1 MIGGAEVMSDLIGKT
16 VPGTGMDKIFK
27 EVQHQESLGL
37 NNPEQLRLFHLNVS
51 NNRFIFTSL
60 EDYLTDIVSEYV
72 FSRVQVQKLT
82 DPNSGN
88 NPRSIGLKA
97 LRIMKKNGAAGQKG
111 TGNELGEILL
121 YAFLEEKLGA
131 YKIFSKVE
139 LNSATTPFGKESD
152 SVHLLSLG
160 DVAGMTCYQTVFGTS
175 NIKGR
180 IKEAIDKAFEAIVRI
195 ENETGE
201 GIQIVSSPMLEES
214 FEPKMLQQVIG
225 AIVPEPGSDVVSN
238 NAYGVFLGYSLG
250 LDPSTRGNIEFLRVL
265 DKKMEADIK
274 NHASY
279 IVKKIKD
286 MGLES
291 HSFYFYIVPFNDA
304 EVDKKQIMENL
315 MM

>member
-1 MIGGAEVMSDLIGKT
+1 MNGGAEVMGDMIGKT
-16 VPGTGMDKIFK
+16 VPGSGMDAIFK
-27 EVQHQESLGL
+27 EVPHQETLGL
-37 NNPEQLRLFHLNVS
+37 INPEQLRLFHLQVS

-72 FSRVQVQKLT
+72 FSRVQVQKLS

-97 LRIMKKNGAAGQKG
+97 LRVMKKNGAADQKG

-121 YAFLEEKLGA
+121 YAFLEEMLGA
-131 YKIFSKVE
+131 YKLFSKVE

-160 DVAGMTCYQTVFGTS
+160 DIGGMTCYQTVFGTS
-175 NIKGR
+175 NIKGK
-180 IKEAIDKAFEAIVRI
+180 IKEAIDNAFDAIVRI

-201 GIQIVSSPMLEES
+201 GINIVSSPTLEES
-214 FEPKMLQQVIG
+214 FEPDMLQKIIS
-225 AIVPEPGSDVVSN
+225 AIVPKPGSDVISN

-250 LDPSTRGNIEFLRVL
+250 LDPSTRSNIEFLKTL

-279 IVKKIKD
+279 IAGKIKSL
-286 MGLES
+286 GLDS

>member
-1 MIGGAEVMSDLIGKT
+1 MSDLIGKT
-16 VPGTGMDKIFK
+16 VPGIGMDAIFK
-27 EVQHQESLGL
+27 EVHHQEKLGL
-37 NNPEQLRLFHLNVS
+37 RNPEQLRLFHLNVS

-82 DPNSGN
+82 DPKSGT

-97 LRIMKKNGAAGQKG
+97 LRIMKKNGAADQKG

-160 DVAGMTCYQTVFGTS
+160 DVSGMKCYQTVFGTS

-180 IKEAIDKAFEAIVRI
+180 IKEAIDNAFDAIVRI

-214 FEPKMLQQVIG
+214 FESEMLQRVIS
-225 AIVPEPGSDVVSN
+225 VVMPKPGSDIVSN

-250 LDPSTRGNIEFLRVL
+250 LDPNTRGNIAFLQAL
-265 DKKMEADIK
+265 DKKMESDIK

-279 IVKKIKD
+279 IADKIKTL
-286 MGLES
+286 GLDS

-304 EVDKKQIMENL
+304 EADKKQIMEKL

>member
-1 MIGGAEVMSDLIGKT
+1 MSDLFGKT
-16 VPGTGMDKIFK
+16 VPGTGMDKVFK
-27 EVQHQESLGL
+27 EVLHQESLGL

-51 NNRFIFTSL
+51 NNRFVFTSL
-60 EDYLTDIVSEYV
+60 EEYLTNIVSEYV

-82 DPNSGN
+82 NPKSGN
-88 NPRSIGLKA
+88 NPNSIGVKA
-97 LRIMKKNGAAGQKG
+97 LRIMKKNGTADQKG

-131 YKIFSKVE
+131 YKLFSKVE

-180 IKEAIDKAFEAIVRI
+180 IREAIDKAFEAIVRI
-195 ENETGE
+195 ENEAGD
-201 GIQIVSSPMLEES
+201 GIQIVSSPTLEES
-214 FEPKMLQQVIG
+214 FEPEMLRQVIE
-225 AIVPEPGSDVVSN
+225 AIVPEPGSNVISN

-250 LDPSTRGNIEFLRVL
+250 LDPSMRSNIEFLRAL
-265 DKKMEADIK
+265 DKKMASDIK
-274 NHASY
+274 YHASY
-279 IVKKIKD
+279 IADKIKKL
-286 MGLES
+286 GLDS

-304 EVDKKQIMENL
+304 EADKKQIMENI

>member
-1 MIGGAEVMSDLIGKT
+1 MSDLIGKT

-27 EVQHQESLGL
+27 EVQHQETLGL

-51 NNRFIFTSL
+51 NNRFVFASL

-82 DPNSGN
+82 DPKSGN

-97 LRIMKKNGAAGQKG
+97 LRIMKKNGAADQKG

-160 DVAGMTCYQTVFGTS
+160 DIAGMTCYQTVFGTS
-175 NIKGR
+175 SIKGR

-201 GIQIVSSPMLEES
+201 GIQIVNSPTLEES
-214 FEPKMLQQVIG
+214 FEPEMLQQVIG
-225 AIVPEPGSDVVSN
+225 AIVPQPGSDVVSN
-238 NAYGVFLGYSLG
+238 NTYGVFLGYSLG
-250 LDPSTRGNIEFLRVL
+250 LDPSTRSNIEFLRAL
-265 DKKMEADIK
+265 DKKMESDIK

-279 IVKKIKD
+279 IADKIKTL
-286 MGLES
+286 GLDS

-304 EVDKKQIMENL
+304 EADKKQIMENL

>member
-97 LRIMKKNGAAGQKG
+97 LRIMKKNGAADQKG

-291 HSFYFYIVPFNDA
+291 NSFYFYIVPFNDA

>member
-1 MIGGAEVMSDLIGKT
+1 MGDLIGKT
-16 VPGTGMDKIFK
+16 VPGTGMDAIFK
-27 EVQHQESLGL
+27 EVHHQETLGL
-37 NNPEQLRLFHLNVS
+37 RNPEQLRIFHLNVS
-51 NNRFIFTSL
+51 NNRFVFTSL

-82 DPNSGN
+82 DPKSGN

-97 LRIMKKNGAAGQKG
+97 LRIMKKNGAADQKG

-121 YAFLEEKLGA
+121 YAFLEEKLGV
-131 YKIFSKVE
+131 YKLFSKVE

-152 SVHLLSLG
+152 SIHLLSLG
-160 DVAGMTCYQTVFGTS
+160 DVGGTTCYQTVFGTS
-175 NIKGR
+175 NIKGK
-180 IKEAIDKAFEAIVRI
+180 IKTAIDNAFDAIVRI

-201 GIQIVSSPMLEES
+201 GIHIVSSPTLEQS
-214 FEPKMLQQVIG
+214 FEPDMLKEVIS
-225 AIVPEPGSDVVSN
+225 AIVPEPGAAVVSN

-250 LDPSTRGNIEFLRVL
+250 LDPSTRGNIEFLRAL
-265 DKKMEADIK
+265 DKKMESDIK

-279 IVKKIKD
+279 IAEKIKTLRLD
-286 MGLES
+286 S

>member
-1 MIGGAEVMSDLIGKT
+1 MSDLIGKT
-16 VPGTGMDKIFK
+16 VSGTGMDKIFK

-72 FSRVQVQKLT
+72 FSRVQVLKLT
-82 DPNSGN
+82 DPKLGN

-97 LRIMKKNGAAGQKG
+97 LRIMKKNGAADQKG

-160 DVAGMTCYQTVFGTS
+160 NIAGMTCYQTVFGTS

-201 GIQIVSSPMLEES
+201 GIQIVNSPTLEES
-214 FEPKMLQQVIG
+214 FEPEMLQQVIG

-250 LDPSTRGNIEFLRVL
+250 LDPSTRGNIEFLRAL
-265 DKKMEADIK
+265 DKKMECDIK

-279 IVKKIKD
+279 IANKIKTL
-286 MGLES
+286 GLDS

-304 EVDKKQIMENL
+304 EVD
-315 MM
+315 

>member
-1 MIGGAEVMSDLIGKT
+1 MSDLIGKT

-37 NNPEQLRLFHLNVS
+37 KNPEQLRLFHLNVS

-82 DPNSGN
+82 DPKSGN

-97 LRIMKKNGAAGQKG
+97 LRIMKKNGAADQKG

-201 GIQIVSSPMLEES
+201 GIQIVSSPTLEES
-214 FEPKMLQQVIG
+214 FDPEMLQQVIG

-238 NAYGVFLGYSLG
+238 NA
-250 LDPSTRGNIEFLRVL
+250 
-265 DKKMEADIK
+265 
-274 NHASY
+274 
-279 IVKKIKD
+279 
-286 MGLES
+286 
-291 HSFYFYIVPFNDA
+291 
-304 EVDKKQIMENL
+304 
-315 MM
+315 

>member
-1 MIGGAEVMSDLIGKT
+1 MNGGVAVMSDLIGKT

-27 EVQHQESLGL
+27 EVQHQETLGL

-51 NNRFIFTSL
+51 NNRFVFASL

-82 DPNSGN
+82 DPKSGN

-97 LRIMKKNGAAGQKG
+97 LRIMKKNGAADQKG

-160 DVAGMTCYQTVFGTS
+160 DIAGMTCYQTVFGTS

-201 GIQIVSSPMLEES
+201 GIQIVSGPTLEES
-214 FEPKMLQQVIG
+214 FESEMLQQVIR

-250 LDPSTRGNIEFLRVL
+250 LDPSTRDNIEFLRAL
-265 DKKMEADIK
+265 DKKMEFDIK

-279 IVKKIKD
+279 IADKIKTL
-286 MGLES
+286 GLDS

-304 EVDKKQIMENL
+304 EADKKQIMENL

>member
-1 MIGGAEVMSDLIGKT
+1 MNDLIGKT
-16 VPGTGMDKIFK
+16 VPETGMDKIFK

-97 LRIMKKNGAAGQKG
+97 LRIMKKNGASDQKG

-139 LNSATTPFGKESD
+139 LNSAATPFGKESD

-201 GIQIVSSPMLEES
+201 GIQIVSSPTLEES
-214 FEPKMLQQVIG
+214 FEPEMLQQVIG

-265 DKKMEADIK
+265 DKKMESDIK

-279 IVKKIKD
+279 IADKIKTL
-286 MGLES
+286 GLDS

-304 EVDKKQIMENL
+304 EADKKQIMENL

>member
-1 MIGGAEVMSDLIGKT
+1 MSDLIGKT

-27 EVQHQESLGL
+27 EVQHQETLGL

-51 NNRFIFTSL
+51 NNRFVFASL

-82 DPNSGN
+82 DPKSGN

-97 LRIMKKNGAAGQKG
+97 LRIMKKNGAADQKG

-160 DVAGMTCYQTVFGTS
+160 DIAGMTCYQTVFGTS

-180 IKEAIDKAFEAIVRI
+180 IKEAIDKAFETIVRI

-201 GIQIVSSPMLEES
+201 GIQIVSSPTLEES
-214 FEPKMLQQVIG
+214 FESEMLQQVIR
-225 AIVPEPGSDVVSN
+225 AIMPEPGSDVVSN

-250 LDPSTRGNIEFLRVL
+250 LDPSTRGNIEFLRAL
-265 DKKMEADIK
+265 DKKMELLL
-274 NHASY
+274 Y
-279 IVKKIKD
+279 
-286 MGLES
+286 
-291 HSFYFYIVPFNDA
+291 
-304 EVDKKQIMENL
+304 
-315 MM
+315 

>member
-1 MIGGAEVMSDLIGKT
+1 MSDLIGKT

-27 EVQHQESLGL
+27 EVQHQETLGL

-51 NNRFIFTSL
+51 NNRFVFASL

-82 DPNSGN
+82 DPKSGN

-97 LRIMKKNGAAGQKG
+97 LRIMKKNGATDQKG

-160 DVAGMTCYQTVFGTS
+160 DIAGMTCYQTVFGTS

-201 GIQIVSSPMLEES
+201 GIQIVSSPTLEES
-214 FEPKMLQQVIG
+214 FESEMLQQVIR

-250 LDPSTRGNIEFLRVL
+250 LDPSTRDNIEFLRAL
-265 DKKMEADIK
+265 DKKMEFDIK
-274 NHASY
+274 NHVSY
-279 IVKKIKD
+279 IADKIKTL
-286 MGLES
+286 GLDS
-291 HSFYFYIVPFNDA
+291 HSFYFYVVPFNDA
-304 EVDKKQIMENL
+304 EADKKQIMENL

>member
-1 MIGGAEVMSDLIGKT
+1 MGGLIDKT
-16 VPGTGMDKIFK
+16 VQGIGLDKIFK

-37 NNPEQLRLFHLNVS
+37 KNPEQLRLFHLNVS
-51 NNRFIFTSL
+51 NNRFVFTGL

-82 DPNSGN
+82 DSKSGT

-97 LRIMKKNGAAGQKG
+97 LRIMKKNGVADQKG

-139 LNSATTPFGKESD
+139 LTSATTPFGKESD

-160 DVAGMTCYQTVFGTS
+160 DIAGMQCYQTVFGTS

-180 IKEAIDKAFEAIVRI
+180 IKEAIDKAFDAIVRI

-201 GIQIVSSPMLEES
+201 GIQIVSSTALEES
-214 FEPKMLQQVIG
+214 FEPEMLRQIIG
-225 AIVPEPGSDVVSN
+225 AIIPEPGSNVVSN

-250 LDPSTRGNIEFLRVL
+250 LDPATRSNIEFLKAL

-279 IVKKIKD
+279 IANKIKSL
-286 MGLES
+286 GLDS

-304 EVDKKQIMENL
+304 EMDKKQIMENL

>member
-1 MIGGAEVMSDLIGKT
+1 MSNLIGKT

-27 EVQHQESLGL
+27 EVQHQETLGL

-51 NNRFIFTSL
+51 NNRIVFASL

-82 DPNSGN
+82 DPKSGN

-97 LRIMKKNGAAGQKG
+97 LRIMKKNGAADQKG

-160 DVAGMTCYQTVFGTS
+160 DIAGMTCYQTVFGTS

-180 IKEAIDKAFEAIVRI
+180 IKEAIDKAFETIVRI

-201 GIQIVSSPMLEES
+201 GIRIVSSPTLEES
-214 FEPKMLQQVIG
+214 FESEMLQQVIR
-225 AIVPEPGSDVVSN
+225 AIMPEPGSDVVSN

-250 LDPSTRGNIEFLRVL
+250 LDPSTRGNIEFLRAL
-265 DKKMEADIK
+265 DKKMESDIK

-279 IVKKIKD
+279 IADKIKTL
-286 MGLES
+286 GLDS

-304 EVDKKQIMENL
+304 EADKKQIMENL

>member
-1 MIGGAEVMSDLIGKT
+1 MNGGVAVMSDLIGKT

-27 EVQHQESLGL
+27 EVQHQETLGL

-51 NNRFIFTSL
+51 NNRFVFASL

-82 DPNSGN
+82 DPKSGN

-97 LRIMKKNGAAGQKG
+97 LRIMKKNGAADQKG

-160 DVAGMTCYQTVFGTS
+160 DIAGMTCYQTVFGTS

-180 IKEAIDKAFEAIVRI
+180 IKEAIDKAFETIVRI

-201 GIQIVSSPMLEES
+201 GIQIVSSPTLEES
-214 FEPKMLQQVIG
+214 FESEMLQQVIR
-225 AIVPEPGSDVVSN
+225 AIMPEPGSDVVSN

-250 LDPSTRGNIEFLRVL
+250 LDPSTRGNIEFLRAL
-265 DKKMEADIK
+265 DKKMESDIK

-279 IVKKIKD
+279 IADKIKTL
-286 MGLES
+286 GLDS

-304 EVDKKQIMENL
+304 EADKKQIMENL

>member
-1 MIGGAEVMSDLIGKT
+1 MIDSFDKTISGGKFDEVFTEVLHAET
-16 VPGTGMDKIFK
+16 
-27 EVQHQESLGL
+27 LGL
-37 NNPEQLRLFHLNVS
+37 KNPEQLRLFHLNVS
-51 NNRFIFTSL
+51 NNRFVFTSL

-72 FSRVQVQKLT
+72 FSRVQVLKLT
-82 DPNSGN
+82 DPKLGN

-97 LRIMKKNGAAGQKG
+97 LRIMKKNGAADQKG

-160 DVAGMTCYQTVFGTS
+160 NIAGMMCYQTVFGTS

-201 GIQIVSSPMLEES
+201 GIQIVNSPTLEES
-214 FEPKMLQQVIG
+214 FEPEMLQQVIG

-250 LDPSTRGNIEFLRVL
+250 LDPSTRGNIEFLRAL
-265 DKKMEADIK
+265 DKKMECDIK

-279 IVKKIKD
+279 IANKIKTL
-286 MGLES
+286 GLDS

>member
-1 MIGGAEVMSDLIGKT
+1 MSDLIGKT
-16 VPGTGMDKIFK
+16 VPGSGMDKIFK

-37 NNPEQLRLFHLNVS
+37 NNPEQLRLFRLNVS

-82 DPNSGN
+82 DMNSGN

-97 LRIMKKNGAAGQKG
+97 LRIMKKNGAANQKG

-131 YKIFSKVE
+131 YKLFCEVE

-152 SVHLLSLG
+152 SIHLLSLG
-160 DVAGMTCYQTVFGTS
+160 NIGGMICYQTVFGTS
-175 NIKGR
+175 NIKGK
-180 IKEAIDKAFEAIVRI
+180 IKMAIDNAFEAIVRI

-201 GIQIVSSPMLEES
+201 GIQIVSSPALEES
-214 FEPKMLQQVIG
+214 FEPEMLQQVIG
-225 AIVPEPGSDVVSN
+225 AIVPKPGSDVVSN

-250 LDPSTRGNIEFLRVL
+250 LDPSTRSNIEFLRAL
-265 DKKMEADIK
+265 DKKMESDIK

-279 IVKKIKD
+279 IAEKIKIL
-286 MGLES
+286 GLDS

-304 EVDKKQIMENL
+304 EADKKQIMENL

>member
-1 MIGGAEVMSDLIGKT
+1 MSDLIGKT
-16 VPGTGMDKIFK
+16 VSGTGMDKIFK

-72 FSRVQVQKLT
+72 FSRVQVLKLT
-82 DPNSGN
+82 DPKLGN

-97 LRIMKKNGAAGQKG
+97 LRIMKKNGAADQKG

-160 DVAGMTCYQTVFGTS
+160 NIAGMTCYQTVFGTS

-201 GIQIVSSPMLEES
+201 GIQIVNSPTLEES
-214 FEPKMLQQVIG
+214 FEPEMLQQVIG

-250 LDPSTRGNIEFLRVL
+250 LDPSTRGNIEFLRAL
-265 DKKMEADIK
+265 DKKVECDIK

-279 IVKKIKD
+279 IANKIKTL
-286 MGLES
+286 GLDS